1 MDALSEALARID
13 PFVLKR
19 ELSSYIPADVQ
30 RILAA
35 AGIRDEHVFPT
46 PIILEM
52 KPALLGYYRLLLGVP
67 QKSFYI
73 SSTGISLFRAMEAR
87 GVLNDTQKTM
97 LPLLC
102 RALGEGLSEL
112 VRQMS
117 PVITQRDV
125 SELQLLTLGAQFQ
138 GSNNNT
144 IGKQA
149 VLDVFLSIRE
159 IVKDHVIDE
168 QQGRIIIK
176 NSAGR
181 KVVLALAADPDV
193 CIQEEF
199 SGKLQNKVAIEIK
212 GGTDKSNAHNRAGEA
227 EKSHQKAKGQGFR
240 DFWTIIATKGLDVE
254 KLKRESPT
262 TNSWFDAVQVLGRE
276 GEDWVEFCNRLAG
289 QVGIPLGEEKEP

>member
-1 MDALSEALARID
+1 
-13 PFVLKR
+13 
-19 ELSSYIPADVQ
+19 
-30 RILAA
+30 
-35 AGIRDEHVFPT
+35 
-46 PIILEM
+46 
-52 KPALLGYYRLLLGVP
+52 
-67 QKSFYI
+67 
-73 SSTGISLFRAMEAR
+73 MEAR

-181 KVVLALAADPDV
+181 KVVLALLLIQTYAFKKSLAANFR
-193 CIQEEF
+193 I
-199 SGKLQNKVAIEIK
+199 KLQSK
-212 GGTDKSNAHNRAGEA
+212 
-227 EKSHQKAKGQGFR
+227 
-240 DFWTIIATKGLDVE
+240 
-254 KLKRESPT
+254 
-262 TNSWFDAVQVLGRE
+262 
-276 GEDWVEFCNRLAG
+276 
-289 QVGIPLGEEKEP
+289 